1 MVTRLHGRMVAVL
14 AGAAACFAFSSSPV
28 LAQQGT
34 IYVQVPQ
41 NLRIERVGYGD
52 LDLATRAGGQT
63 LRRRISDAIGDVC
76 LEDRGRWYGL
86 SEPDYN
92 QCVWGAWQ
100 RARPQMIGAVYR
112 ARRLTF
118 YHASR
123 LAYYRGY

>member
-1 MVTRLHGRMVAVL
+1 MVTRLHGRMAAVL
-14 AGAAACFAFSSSPV
+14 AGAAASFVFFNSPA

-41 NLRIERVGYGD
+41 NFRAEHVGYGD
-52 LDLATRAGGQT
+52 LNLASRAGEQT
-63 LRRRISDAIGDVC
+63 LRRRVSNAIGDVC

-112 ARRLTF
+112 ARQLTF
-118 YHASR
+118 YYAPR
-123 LAYYRGY
+123 LAYYRGR